1 LVLSH
6 LSYPALKLVA
16 SLKNYFGP
24 VSGIRYTVQPLL
36 LFHPPR
42 VNEGNHLDLD
52 AGAGFEPAPLAYETS
67 MLDQTAIPRNNLA
80 VTKGFEPSIFG
91 VTGRRFDRTKLRH
104 YWGDGRDLNPRR

>member
-1 LVLSH
+1 LNQRPPN
-6 LSYPALKLVA
+6 YRFGALPSELPG
-16 SLKNYFGP
+16 S
-24 VSGIRYTVQPLL
+24 
-36 LFHPPR
+36 
-42 VNEGNHLDLD
+42 DLD